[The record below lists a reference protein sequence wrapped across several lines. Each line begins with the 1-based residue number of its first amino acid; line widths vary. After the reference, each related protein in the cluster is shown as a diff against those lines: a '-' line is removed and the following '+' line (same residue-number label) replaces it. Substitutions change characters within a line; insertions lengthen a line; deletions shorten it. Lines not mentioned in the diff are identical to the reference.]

1 MLKPGKN
8 AAGALIGSGWFK
20 SVLGPSGRRCHYG
33 DTAAFSAEICIAYAD
48 GTEEVFLLTTAG
60 KAMTLLSFSQKFMT
74 VKPMTPVWNFPVGI
88 FLNLRIQ
95 IGILSA
101 VSPLGQKTFCLT
113 AAVQFR
119 K

>member
-1 MLKPGKN
+1 MQPELLSVPDGLKVFWALPGD
-8 AAGALIGSGWFK
+8 AATMETLPLSPQRSALLMPM
-20 SVLGPSGRRCHYG
+20 VLRK
-33 DTAAFSAEICIAYAD
+33 F
-48 GTEEVFLLTTAG
+48 FLLTTAG